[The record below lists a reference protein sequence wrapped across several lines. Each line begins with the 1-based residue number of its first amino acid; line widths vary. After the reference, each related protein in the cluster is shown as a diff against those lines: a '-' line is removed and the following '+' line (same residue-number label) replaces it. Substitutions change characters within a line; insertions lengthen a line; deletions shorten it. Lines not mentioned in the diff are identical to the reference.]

1 MGIFDILCLWWGP
14 IPLTILTKQVLK
26 PQVLSK
32 LMILL
37 ADSTGRLLVSETQVC
52 FIYLYYKLNTHQSHL
67 EMLWNGFP
75 LQHFLESRVHNSATG
90 QWIRRKLYHNKKS
103 TTRWKHLFISG
114 NPFFSEYSCILT
126 KCPIKACFLLFH
138 TTISKT
144 LWCCMICFPSN
155 WERNR
160 DF

>member
-52 FIYLYYKLNTHQSHL
+52 FIYLYYKFNTHQSRL
-67 EMLWNGFP
+67 EMLWDGFP
-75 LQHFLESRVHNSATG
+75 L
-90 QWIRRKLYHNKKS
+90 
-103 TTRWKHLFISG
+103 
-114 NPFFSEYSCILT
+114 
-126 KCPIKACFLLFH
+126 
-138 TTISKT
+138 
-144 LWCCMICFPSN
+144 
-155 WERNR
+155 
-160 DF
+160 